1 MIRTPATLLLLP
13 FGFPAL
19 LAAQPNPH
27 AAQPER
33 PTVATHAGT
42 VAAGWLELE
51 SGIELDHGSNPEHV
65 ATGLLVAK
73 IGIASNLQLSLFG
86 NVTRPS
92 DNAGGVGD
100 FAAGFK
106 WRLLDKHPLL
116 GDFALLSSVKF
127 PTGSVSGGS
136 GSGTTDASLLLIS
149 SRDAGPVHIDLN
161 AGYTVRDGR
170 GARVPASASVWTASF
185 SGAIAGSLQWTA
197 ELFGYPGTGGAAG
210 AAPSAAL
217 LAGPTYT
224 VREWLVVD
232 VGGIVPMAGSQPRAF
247 YAGVVWNVGRLWGAT
262 SNGRRDER

>member
-1 MIRTPATLLLLP
+1 MTRTPVALLLVL
-13 FGFPAL
+13 PAL

-42 VAAGWLELE
+42 VAAGWLEVE
-51 SGIELDHGSNPEHV
+51 SGVELDHGSNPDHV

-73 IGIASNLQLSLFG
+73 IGVASHLQLSLFG
-86 NVTRPS
+86 SVTRPS

-100 FAAGFK
+100 FAAGLK

-116 GDFALLSSVKF
+116 GDFALLPSVKF
-127 PTGSVSGGS
+127 PTGSVSRGS

-161 AGYTVRDGR
+161 AGYTFRGGSGGR
-170 GARVPASASVWTASF
+170 APVSASVWTASS

-197 ELFGYPGTGGAAG
+197 ELFGFPGTGGAAG
-210 AAPSAAL
+210 AGPIVGF
-217 LAGPTYT
+217 LAGPTFT
-224 VREWLVVD
+224 VREWLVFD
-232 VGGIVPMAGSQPRAF
+232 VGGIVPVAGPQPHAF
-247 YAGVVWNVGRLWGAT
+247 YAGVVWNVGRLWGA
-262 SNGRRDER
+262 R